1 MRATRLA
8 RAWSGVLCCFW
19 LSFCLFPSRTLAVSP
34 TGSLRETG
42 IPRPPVPPPSVFH
55 NLPLQFEENAG
66 QADKETRF
74 LARGVGYTLLLQRD
88 GLRLALRHVRPISM
102 RWAGANTGTISGR
115 EPTPTVT
122 NYYLGSNPA
131 GWHLN
136 VRSYR
141 SVVCSEVYKGIDL
154 LYHGS
159 GQQLEYDF
167 VVAPQADPAQIRM
180 RFEGLQPILIGED
193 LALEGVDSLRI
204 KELNAYQWIHGSKKV
219 VEASWRVHAGEASIQ
234 LGTYDHSRELII
246 DPIFFYGTYIGGNG
260 ADDAVSVVKGA
271 QQDQYYVAM
280 STSSAE
286 LEQPATHPNV
296 SNPNCSGGT
305 CGINTL
311 LLEIQATT
319 TDIPIWGKDSPQTT
333 DLASTAVVYPTVLS
347 ATYFGGN
354 TGATK
359 PASMVADGNFN
370 LYVSGSTT
378 NPNGLPPLG
387 TKICSL
393 NCTGYVAKL
402 SSSLTLIYSLALA
415 AVGDGIAVDGTGDVY
430 ITGMAAAG
438 SLTTPPGDLAFQQL
452 VTSGSALTSGTH
464 AYLLELGPTGALL
477 FSSFIGGS
485 GTDQGKAIAVSAG
498 TNPMV
503 YVTGQTSSTDFP
515 TKCTACQT
523 AYGGGSGDAFALAT
537 SNLASSPVLEYST
550 YLGGSGD
557 DSASSIAVDSAGNA
571 VLVGSTASTDFP
583 NIPPS
588 ATVRPIFQFTRLDDS
603 GNLTT
608 PVMLPS
614 SVPPGSQDGFVTSL
628 SADGTLRFTDFLG
641 GNDSTASIT
650 SANAVVLDRL
660 GVIYVTGTSNATI
673 ETSPASPTD
682 SSTDFMESSPPSISP
697 PNIDGLGGAATTDN
711 WAKVTFDTSNLT
723 NNHVFFAQI
732 DPIGQNLLQATI
744 GGGLGDDQGK
754 SLSVAGYCF
763 SSEPPKPPPTD
774 PPTPDPVYP
783 PCVGTA
789 SIVGSTDDA
798 SQDKGL
804 FGAAS
809 TTTLYPVDPPSP
821 SGSNAG
827 FFVQEEL
834 AGYCNMQFQQQLES
848 SLTLGGDCVS
858 GTSSGM
864 VYVTDSSKPSKI
876 VKTASITIND
886 AFHLTPSASLSLNLS
901 GVGGVQPYTL
911 TFSFLPLGA
920 IGAVGSCTLTGGSGG
935 FPSGCPITQTGG
947 GGAGTIF
954 DVTSGALSVVLSCP
968 GPECQYNNTPNTVV
982 VGQPVTLNAV
992 VTNGIPKTVFWSSS
1006 GGTFGSDI
1014 STPSTSITFT
1024 PGGSGGPV
1032 VVRAIPVVDLSL
1044 TPVPSITL
1052 STVNL
1057 GGNGGPLS
1065 ITSPPNQLVAGTTFQ
1080 FKATSELVTWT
1091 ASAGTIDSSTGDFTA
1106 PNPPPAHAQITITA
1120 TSTANAQI
1128 ATTQVTIV
1136 PVPALVVPASI
1147 TVPVG
1152 GKASTPISITAGT
1165 GIAGESM
1172 ALACSPA
1179 TLPSGVSCFFTPNP
1193 VVNAAG
1199 AMTTLQIVS
1208 NTVSFN
1214 FPNRDSPWKKY
1225 PFDDAAIVVAGCI
1238 FIFGRRRHDRRI
1250 MMVLTTTLAAT
1261 ALLSL
1266 AACGT
1271 GGTFNPTTQ
1280 PSHVGAGTY
1289 TINITVSGA
1298 SPGAADYNEP
1308 LTTVPIKVTL
1318 Q

>member
-1 MRATRLA
+1 MRTAGVTRLL
-8 RAWSGVLCCFW
+8 SGVLICLCFCPCVLESQTAHPW
-19 LSFCLFPSRTLAVSP
+19 ATTTPAEGASANQEHVKAGTLLRTL
-34 TGSLRETG
+34 G
-42 IPRPPVPPPSVFH
+42 
-55 NLPLQFEENAG
+55 NLPLQFEENKG
-66 QADKETRF
+66 QADSKARF
-74 LARGVGYTLLLQRD
+74 IARGAGYTLLLNDD
-88 GLRLALRHVRPISM
+88 GLALNLPHKANNPGQWVSM
-102 RWAGANTGTISGR
+102 HLLGAHAAEILGQERTATQ
-115 EPTPTVT
+115 T
-122 NYYLGSNPA
+122 NYYLGKDPRH
-131 GWHLN
+131 WHLD
-136 VRSYR
+136 VPSYHEIAY
-141 SVVCSEVYKGIDL
+141 SEVYDGIDVI
-154 LYHGS
+154 YHGNGS
-159 GQQLEYDF
+159 QLEYDF
-167 VVAPQADPAQIRM
+167 VVSPRADPTQIRVLF
-180 RFEGLQPILIGED
+180 RGLKPLLQGKNLAFEGED
-193 LALEGVDSLRI
+193 QLSVGALKAFQVLDGKQKQIDADWEIQGDR
-204 KELNAYQWIHGSKKV
+204 
-219 VEASWRVHAGEASIQ
+219 ASIR
-234 LGTYDHSRELII
+234 LGPYDHSRELII

-280 STSSAE
+280 STSSAQ
-286 LEQPATHPNV
+286 LEQPPPQPNV
-296 SNPNCSGGT
+296 PNPTNPNCSGST
-305 CGINTL
+305 CGIDTL

-333 DLASTAVVYPTVLS
+333 DPASTAVVYPTVLS
-347 ATYFGGN
+347 ATYLGGN
-354 TGATK
+354 TGTTK

-387 TKICSL
+387 TKICSQ

-452 VTSGSALTSGTH
+452 VTSGSALASGTH

-485 GTDQGKAIAVSAG
+485 GTDQGNAIAVSAG
-498 TNPMV
+498 TNPVV

-523 AYGGGSGDAFALAT
+523 AYGGGSADAFALAT
-537 SNLASSPVLEYST
+537 SNLASSPVLEYSA

-557 DSASSIAVDSAGNA
+557 DSASSIAVDSAGNT
-571 VLVGSTASTDFP
+571 VLVGSTRSTDFP
-583 NIPPS
+583 K
-588 ATVRPIFQFTRLDDS
+588 ATAQLPFQFTRLNDS
-603 GNLTT
+603 GNFTT

-614 SVPPGSQDGFVTSL
+614 SVPAGSQDGFVTSL

-641 GNDSTASIT
+641 GSDSTASIT
-650 SANAVVLDRL
+650 SANAVVLDRV
-660 GVIYVTGTSNATI
+660 GVIYVTGTSNASLTM
-673 ETSPASPTD
+673 TNSN
-682 SSTDFMESSPPSISP
+682 SSTDFMEKNAS
-697 PNIDGLGGAATTDN
+697 TDN
-711 WAKVTFDTSNLT
+711 WAQLVQTFDTSNLT

-744 GGGLGDDQGK
+744 AGGLGNDQGK

-763 SSEPPKPPPTD
+763 SSEPPKPTPP
-774 PPTPDPVYP
+774 PPYPPFPVYP
-783 PCVGTA
+783 ACVGTA
-789 SIVGSTDDA
+789 SIVGSTVVA
-798 SQDKGL
+798 SQAEGL

-809 TTTLYPVDPPSP
+809 TTTLYQVNPPSP
-821 SGSNAG
+821 SKSDASETSG

-834 AGYCNMQFQQQLES
+834 AGYCNMQQFQQQLES

-864 VYVTDSSKPSKI
+864 VYVMDSSTPSKI
-876 VKTASITIND
+876 VKTASIRIND

-920 IGAVGSCTLTGGSGG
+920 IGAVGQCSID
-935 FPSGCPITQTGG
+935 PNPQGCPITQTGG

-954 DVTSGALSVVLSCP
+954 NVTSGALSVVLSCP
-968 GPECQYNNTPNTVV
+968 GPECEYNNTPNTVV
-982 VGQPVTLNAV
+982 VGRPVTLNAV

-1006 GGTFGSDI
+1006 GGTFGSDT

-1032 VVRAIPVVDLSL
+1032 VVRATPVVDLSL

-1057 GGNGGPLS
+1057 GANGGPLF
-1065 ITSPPNQLVAGTTFQ
+1065 ITSKVTQLVAGTTYQFQ
-1080 FKATSELVTWT
+1080 ATSELVTWT
-1091 ASAGTIDSSTGDFTA
+1091 ASAGTIDSSTGSFTA
-1106 PNPPPAHAQITITA
+1106 PNPPPAPAQITITA

-1152 GKASTPISITAGT
+1152 GTASTPISITAGT

-1193 VVNAAG
+1193 VVNTAG

-1214 FPNRDSPWKKY
+1214 YPNRDSPWRKY
-1225 PFDDAAIVVAGCI
+1225 PFDEAAIVVAGCI
-1238 FIFGRRRHDRRI
+1238 FIFGRRRYDRRI

-1289 TINITVSGA
+1289 TINITVTGA

-1308 LTTVPIKVTL
+1308 LTTVSIKVNL